1 MTQMMSQPRRFARV
15 LAKIGAERSKLLS
28 ESKIKTLTE
37 TKDLATF
44 SSQLRDTP
52 YQAQITRM
60 PQPINSRKLERAF
73 NENLIET
80 YAKIAKNSPQSV
92 QAFLNLYLLK
102 FEIENLKTL
111 IKIGRENLTP
121 ELKLARVYISAE
133 DYLKNRVVVEEAA
146 KATSIR
152 QLINSLKNTSYAAS
166 LNLGLQGF
174 EENGSTARFD
184 ILLDRVYYLRLYRTY
199 ADLPKKEQLH
209 IKYYVSIEND
219 SFTLLTILR
228 GKVLNFDA
236 SWLRQVIPQNNF
248 NLTSETI
255 DALLAA
261 SDFDATLKVAM
272 ETHYGKFFAKAPMPE
287 EAIANAEKAFRKAA
301 WEHAK
306 SSRIS
311 DNFNIGASI
320 AFLIQKETE
329 VHNIVAASAGV
340 EASIDPEHIQNQL
353 LL

>member
-1 MTQMMSQPRRFARV
+1 MMKQPRRFARV

-37 TKDLATF
+37 TKDIATF
-44 SSQLRDTP
+44 ASQLRDTS
-52 YQAQITRM
+52 YQAQIAKM
-60 PQPINSRKLERAF
+60 PSPINSRKLERAF
-73 NENLIET
+73 NETLIET
-80 YAKIAKNSPQSV
+80 YAKIVKNSPQSV
-92 QAFLNLYLLK
+92 QALLNLYLLK

-111 IKIGRENLTP
+111 IKIASDSLTA
-121 ELKLARVYISAE
+121 EQKLSRVYLSVE
-133 DYLKNRVVVEEAA
+133 DYLKNRATVEEAA

-152 QLINSLKNTSYAAS
+152 QMINSLKNSSYAPS
-166 LNLGLQGF
+166 LNLGLQGY

-184 ILLDRVYYLRLYRTY
+184 ILLDRVYYLRLYESYTG
-199 ADLPKKEQLH
+199 LPKGEKSH
-209 IKYYVSIEND
+209 AKYYVSLEND
-219 SFTLLTILR
+219 AFTLLTILR

-248 NLTSETI
+248 NLTSEAI

-261 SDFDATLKVAM
+261 SDFDAALKVAM
-272 ETHYGKFFAKAPMPE
+272 ESHYGRFFAKAPTPE
-287 EAIANAEKAFRKAA
+287 EAIANADKAFRKAT

-306 SSRIS
+306 TSRIS

-320 AFLIQKETE
+320 AFLVQKEAE
-329 VHNIVAASAGV
+329 VHNLVAASAGV
-340 EASIDPEHIQNQL
+340 EASINPEYIQNQL